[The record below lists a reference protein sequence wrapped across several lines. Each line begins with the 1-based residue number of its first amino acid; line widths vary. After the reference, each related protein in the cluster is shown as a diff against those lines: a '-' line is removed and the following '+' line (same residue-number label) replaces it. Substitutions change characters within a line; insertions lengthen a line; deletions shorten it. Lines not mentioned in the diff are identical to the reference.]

1 MKKILSGLLVMA
13 LLFACLPM
21 GAAVAAGDTAT
32 LLVEDAT
39 VGLGDT
45 FTVAVRIANN
55 PGIAKAMVWVS
66 YDSTVLELTERAVAD
81 FPGATFSAASSDN
94 PYQINWTSSANVN
107 VTTDGALALLTFA
120 VKASAPCRT
129 TVRVDYSTSYTTA
142 SSGEGVA
149 FATESGTISIDE
161 SISGD
166 VNGNGVVNLMD
177 AAILQ
182 QYLNGWDVTVDA
194 VAADVKGDDTLNNC
208 DLVVLLRY
216 LNGWDVTL
224 DTPAAPPVPEIT
236 LPAAGY
242 DLDGRGRIYVKESYV
257 LGQVAFIALQNT
269 SSKWITEETAKVEY
283 VCYDAAGTKL
293 KTDLLYLGSID
304 TKKKREKAFAIV
316 MPEGTAEIRL
326 GKATIVYWT
335 EWS

>member
-1 MKKILSGLLVMA
+1 MKKILSGLLAMA

-45 FTVAVRIANN
+45 FTVAVRIADN

-66 YDSTVLELTERAVAD
+66 YDSTVLELIGHAAAD
-81 FPGATFSAASSDN
+81 FPDVSFSVTHNYD
-94 PYQINWTSSANVN
+94 PYQINWTSPANIN
-107 VTTDGALALLTFA
+107 VTTDGALALLTFTA
-120 VKASAPCRT
+120 KAPAPCRT
-129 TVRVDYSTSYTTA
+129 TVRVDYSTAYTTS
-142 SSGEGVA
+142 SSGLGTT
-149 FATESGTISIDE
+149 FATKAGTITIGE
-161 SISGD
+161 TVPGD
-166 VNGNGVVNLMD
+166 VDGNGTVNVSD

-182 QYLNGWDVTVDA
+182 QYLSDWDVAIDVRT
-194 VAADVKGDDTLNNC
+194 ADVKGDGALNNR
-208 DLVVLLRY
+208 DLVVLQRY

-224 DTPAAPPVPEIT
+224 DAPAAPPVPEIT

-242 DLDGRGRIYVKESYV
+242 DLDGRSRICVKESYV
-257 LGQVAFIALQNT
+257 LGRVAFVALRNA

-283 VCYDAAGTKL
+283 VCYDAAGVAL
-293 KTDLLYLGSID
+293 ETDYLYLGSID
-304 TKKKREKAFAIV
+304 TKKKREKIFAIV

-326 GKATIVYWT
+326 GKASIIYWT